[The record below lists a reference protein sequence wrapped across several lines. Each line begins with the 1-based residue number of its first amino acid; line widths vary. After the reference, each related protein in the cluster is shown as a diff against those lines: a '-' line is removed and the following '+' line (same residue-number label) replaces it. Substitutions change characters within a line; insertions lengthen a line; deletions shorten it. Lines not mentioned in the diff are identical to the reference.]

1 VETSAPRDPP
11 RTLGA
16 ILRSIGPGLIITANI
31 VGTGEL
37 IMTTR
42 LGAQAG
48 FTLLWFILLG
58 CFIKVFVQV
67 EWGRYTILTGRSSLQ
82 ALNELPGPRL
92 RVSWAVWLWF
102 GMFVGT
108 FFQLSGMLTAL
119 GSLMAP
125 EGRPWAHRA
134 CALLAAATVAGLLLL
149 GRYHLVERASTLMV
163 AGFTLST
170 VLALALIQGT
180 RWAVQ
185 PGELASGFAFR
196 FGGDFLTAFGA
207 FAITGVGAAELVFYP
222 IWLLEKGYARGAG
235 PPDGTPAWEAR
246 ARGWIRVM
254 TVDAWASM
262 AIYTVATAAFY
273 LLGAAVLHRDGL
285 RVSDDQM
292 IPTLSRLY
300 ESAFG
305 GAGPW
310 IFLAG
315 AFMVLYSTLFVST
328 ASDGRLFADLL
339 AILGLLAPDAAR
351 GRRRAIRGAIVAV
364 LLIAFGLYL
373 YGQARGGLPVS
384 LVTVGAVAQGIM
396 LPFLGLAAVYFRH
409 ARVPAAL
416 RPGRAWTLFLWISFL
431 AMTAIGVYQAGKTL
445 FPGR

>member
-1 VETSAPRDPP
+1 MEQAAPRDPP
-11 RTLGA
+11 RTLGE

-67 EWGRYTILTGRSSLQ
+67 EWGRHTILTGRSSLQ
-82 ALNELPGPRL
+82 ALDDLPGPRFG
-92 RVSWAVWLWF
+92 VSWAVWLWF
-102 GMFVGT
+102 GMFLGT

-125 EGRPWAHRA
+125 QGRPWAHRA
-134 CALLAAATVAGLLLL
+134 CAFLTAASVAGLLIL
-149 GRYHLVERASTLMV
+149 GRYRLIERAATLMV
-163 AGFTLST
+163 ATFTLST
-170 VLALALIQGT
+170 LLAVPLLQGT
-180 RWAVQ
+180 RWAIR
-185 PGELASGFAFR
+185 PAELASGFAFR
-196 FGGDFLTAFGA
+196 FGDDFLTAFGA

-222 IWLLEKGYARGAG
+222 VWLLEKGYARYAG
-235 PPDGTPAWEAR
+235 PPDGTPEWEAR

-254 TVDAWASM
+254 SVDAWASM
-262 AIYTVATAAFY
+262 AVYTVATAAFY

-285 RVSDDQM
+285 RVSDTQM
-292 IPTLSRLY
+292 IGTLSRLY

-305 GAGPW
+305 AAGPW

-315 AFMVLYSTLFVST
+315 ALMVLYSTLFVST

-339 AILGLLAPDAAR
+339 TVLGLLPPGAER
-351 GRRRAIRGAIVAV
+351 GRARAIRGAIVGV
-364 LLIAFGLYL
+364 LLIALGLYL

-384 LVTVGAVAQGIM
+384 LVTVGAVAQGVM

-409 ARVPAAL
+409 ARTPAAL
-416 RPGRAWTLFLWISFL
+416 RPGRAWTILLWISFL
-431 AMTAIGVYQAGKTL
+431 AMTAVGIHSL
-445 FPGR
+445 WR

>member
-58 CFIKVFVQV
+58 CFIKVFVQI
-67 EWGRYTILTGRSSLQ
+67 EWGRTTILTGRSSLQ
-82 ALNELPGPRL
+82 ALNDLPGPRL

-102 GMFVGT
+102 GMYLGT

-125 EGRPWAHRA
+125 DGRPWAHRA
-134 CALLAAATVAGLLLL
+134 CAFLVAASVAGLLLL
-149 GRYHLVERASTLMV
+149 GRYRLVERASTLMV

-180 RWAVQ
+180 RWAVR

-196 FGGDFLTAFGA
+196 FGDDFLTAFGA

-222 IWLLEKGYARGAG
+222 IWLLEKGYARAAG

-285 RVSDDQM
+285 RVSDEQM

-339 AILGLLAPDAAR
+339 AILGLLAPDAER

-364 LLIAFGLYL
+364 LLIALGLYL

-409 ARVPAAL
+409 RFIPAAL
-416 RPGRAWTLFLWISFL
+416 RPGRTWTLFLWISFL
-431 AMTAIGVYQAGKTL
+431 AMTAVGVYQAGKTL
-445 FPGR
+445 SFWR

>member
-1 VETSAPRDPP
+1 METSAPRDPP

-16 ILRSIGPGLIITANI
+16 ILRSIGPGLIVTANI

-134 CALLAAATVAGLLLL
+134 CALLAAASVAGLLLL
-149 GRYHLVERASTLMV
+149 GRYRLVERASTLMV

-196 FGGDFLTAFGA
+196 FGDDFLTAFGA

-431 AMTAIGVYQAGKTL
+431 AMTAVGVYQAGKTL

>member
-1 VETSAPRDPP
+1 METSAPRDPP

-58 CFIKVFVQV
+58 CFIKVFVQI
-67 EWGRYTILTGRSSLQ
+67 EWGRTTILTGRSSLQ
-82 ALNELPGPRL
+82 ALNDLPGPRL

-102 GMFVGT
+102 GMYLGT

-125 EGRPWAHRA
+125 DGRPWAHRA
-134 CALLAAATVAGLLLL
+134 CAFLVAASVAGLLLL
-149 GRYHLVERASTLMV
+149 GRYRLVERASTLMV

-180 RWAVQ
+180 RWAVR

-196 FGGDFLTAFGA
+196 FGDDFLTAFGA

-222 IWLLEKGYARGAG
+222 IWLLEKGYARAAG

-285 RVSDDQM
+285 RVSDEQM

-339 AILGLLAPDAAR
+339 AILGLLAPDAER

-364 LLIAFGLYL
+364 LLIALGLYL

-409 ARVPAAL
+409 RFIPAAL
-416 RPGRAWTLFLWISFL
+416 RPGRTWTLFLWISFL
-431 AMTAIGVYQAGKTL
+431 AMTAVGVYQAGKTL
-445 FPGR
+445 SFWR

>member
-1 VETSAPRDPP
+1 METSAPRDPP

-42 LGAQAG
+42 QGAQAG

-58 CFIKVFVQV
+58 CFIKVFVQI
-67 EWGRYTILTGRSSLQ
+67 EWGRTTILTGRSSLQ
-82 ALNELPGPRL
+82 ALNDLPGPRL

-102 GMFVGT
+102 GMYLGT

-125 EGRPWAHRA
+125 DGRPWAHRA
-134 CALLAAATVAGLLLL
+134 CAFLVAASVAGLLLL
-149 GRYHLVERASTLMV
+149 GRYRLVERASTLMV

-180 RWAVQ
+180 RWAVR

-196 FGGDFLTAFGA
+196 FGDDFLTAFGA

-222 IWLLEKGYARGAG
+222 IWLLEKGYARAAG

-285 RVSDDQM
+285 RVSDEQM

-339 AILGLLAPDAAR
+339 AILGLLAPDAER

-364 LLIAFGLYL
+364 LLIALGLYL

-409 ARVPAAL
+409 RFIPAAL
-416 RPGRAWTLFLWISFL
+416 RPGRTWTLFLWISFL
-431 AMTAIGVYQAGKTL
+431 AMTAVGVYQAGKTL
-445 FPGR
+445 SFWR